1 MLPALQDDFCAAK
14 IVQDVIF
21 SLCIDRR
28 SMQMVEHQM
37 IYSPKREKKQGHIKI
52 ELWITYTWYLMNSNL
67 LTLSATDPPA
77 SRPKWVP
84 PCIFSCLPYPC
95 WVPTNP
101 FLSNWVGLALH
112 LPPSTDQFQGAVF
125 SCRAQRQHC
134 NGDEKIFVC
143 VKRWLAILTCQ
154 FPPLIFLH
162 VRNPPGLLNHVV
174 KPFQILL

>member
-1 MLPALQDDFCAAK
+1 MIF
-14 IVQDVIF
+14 VQRRLF
-21 SLCIDRR
+21 KTWYSACILTEDQCKWW
-28 SMQMVEHQM
+28 STKWF
-37 IYSPKREKKQGHIKI
+37 ILLREKKQGHIKI

-67 LTLSATDPPA
+67 LTLSAADPPA

-95 WVPTNP
+95 WVITDP
-101 FLSNWVGLALH
+101 FLTNWVGLALH

-125 SCRAQRQHC
+125 LSGTKTALQRRWENIC
-134 NGDEKIFVC
+134 VGKKKISYLNMSMT
-143 VKRWLAILTCQ
+143 WD

-162 VRNPPGLLNHVV
+162 VRNPPGLLNYVV